1 MIPPDATSVPN
12 TTAPKTV
19 TSKTVALIQARLGS
33 SRLPLK
39 SLLCLRG
46 LPLID
51 WIVQRVATATRVDKV
66 VVAIPNTPLDDVL
79 AAHLHDK
86 GVACFR
92 GSEDDVLHRFCEA
105 GRAFEATQVVRVCAD
120 NPLVSGEAI
129 DQLLQFYAQ
138 GGVDYAYNHIPRN
151 NRWPDGLGAETLSF
165 ALLEELERKAHLPQ
179 HREHCLSYLWDNADS
194 YRIATFDPTN
204 PALCRPEVKLD
215 MDTKEDF
222 RHLALLP
229 LRPEMSM
236 LDIVALFPK
245 A

>member
-1 MIPPDATSVPN
+1 MTTAPTVK
-12 TTAPKTV
+12 TTAPKAP
-19 TSKTVALIQARLGS
+19 KTVALIQARLGS

-46 LPLID
+46 LPLVD
-51 WIVQRVATATRVDKV
+51 WIARRVATSTLVDQI
-66 VVAIPNTPLDDVL
+66 VVAIPDTPLDDVL
-79 AAHLHDK
+79 QAHLQDK
-86 GVACFR
+86 GIACFR
-92 GSEDDVLHRFCEA
+92 GAENDVLHRFCEA
-105 GRAFEATQVVRVCAD
+105 GRTFEATQIVRICAD

-165 ALLEELERKAHLPQ
+165 ALLEEIERKATLPE

-194 YRIATFDPTN
+194 YRIATFDPAN
-204 PALCRPEVKLD
+204 PLLCRPELKLD
-215 MDTKEDF
+215 LDTKEDF

-229 LRPEMSM
+229 LHPDMSM

-245 A
+245 V